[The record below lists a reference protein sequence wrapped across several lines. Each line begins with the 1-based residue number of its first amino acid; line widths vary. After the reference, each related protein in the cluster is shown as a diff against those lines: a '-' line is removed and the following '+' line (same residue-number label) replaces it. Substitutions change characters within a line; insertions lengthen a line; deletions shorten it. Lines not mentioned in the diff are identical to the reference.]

1 MGEGIDWRDVAFE
14 TYRTAR
20 QGLEKWQ
27 KLPRA
32 DLEYWIEELREALLD
47 LKQATIDDDETRGL
61 LEVDEVKVLMIEL
74 IIRAKGEDA

>member
-1 MGEGIDWRDVAFE
+1 
-14 TYRTAR
+14 
-20 QGLEKWQ
+20 LEKWQ